1 MTGNP
6 YEGFLQEFLLDARE
20 RVGQVEEGL
29 LAFGSAGAEDRQ
41 LLIENVRRDL
51 HTIKGN
57 AAMMG
62 FADMQE
68 LAHRMEEEIKG
79 VDTGAV
85 DVVGLLK
92 SLDQLRRSLQ
102 VASGEE
108 EQESLPDVHGAQR
121 ADQSAAASVRVP
133 FAAIDSLI
141 DLVAEMVIFRNRVTD
156 AITRGLELR
165 VASAKVGHHSREA
178 WGEVQLAFETLGG
191 TLDAIRDR
199 VMRLRMIPL
208 RTLFSSLER
217 IVFDEARKEGK
228 AVRLET
234 SGGDTP
240 LDKALLELANEAL
253 GHLVRNAVNHGQES
267 TEQRVAVGKPS
278 TGTVRIGAAA
288 DATEVVIQ
296 VSDDGAG
303 IDREHLL
310 HVAAER
316 GIDLTTL
323 GDAYSLLFLP
333 GFSTRTQAS
342 VSAGRGVGLSA
353 VQEAVRRRGGRI
365 EVASQPGRGTSFC
378 LRLPLSVSIAPALL
392 LRVDAE
398 EYALPLTS
406 VVESQRLRPSDRHNV
421 NGAGVWTWRDQLIP
435 LLDLGHALG
444 TAGEIRDHG
453 HVIVVEAAGKHR
465 ALLVDEI
472 RGIQEV
478 VVKGLDTIVGTPP
491 GIGGSTVLGDGRAI
505 LILDPRGLV
514 EMAPFV
520 EAAA

>member
-1 MTGNP
+1 M
-6 YEGFLQEFLLDARE
+6 
-20 RVGQVEEGL
+20 
-29 LAFGSAGAEDRQ
+29 
-41 LLIENVRRDL
+41 ENVRRDL
-51 HTIKGN
+51 HTLKGN

-68 LAHRMEEEIKG
+68 LTHRMEEEIKS
-79 VDTGAV
+79 VDAEDV
-85 DVVGLLK
+85 EVVGLLK
-92 SLDQLRRSLQ
+92 SLDRLRRGLQ

-108 EQESLPDVHGAQR
+108 QQESLPEVHEVQHAHQPVAG
-121 ADQSAAASVRVP
+121 SVRVP
-133 FAAIDSLI
+133 FVAIDSLI

-156 AITRGLELR
+156 SVARGLGLR
-165 VASAKVGHHSREA
+165 VASANVGHQNREA
-178 WGEVQLAFETLGG
+178 WGEVQLAFEALGG
-191 TLDAIRDR
+191 TLDAIRDQ

-208 RTLFSSLER
+208 RTLFSSLQR
-217 IVFDEARKEGK
+217 IVFDEAQKDGK

-234 SGGDTP
+234 SGGETP

-267 TEQRVAVGKPS
+267 SEQRIAAGKPG
-278 TGTVRIGAAA
+278 TGTVRVGATA

-303 IDREHLL
+303 IDREHLIE
-310 HVAAER
+310 VAVAR
-316 GIDLTTL
+316 GIDLASL
-323 GDAYSLLFLP
+323 DDPYSLLFLP
-333 GFSTRTQAS
+333 GFSTRTQAN

-365 EVASQPGRGTSFC
+365 DVSSQRGRGTSFC

-406 VVESQRLRPSDRHNV
+406 VVESHRLRILDRHNV
-421 NGAGVWTWRDQLIP
+421 NGAGVWTWRDRLIP
-435 LLDLGHALG
+435 LLDLGHAFG
-444 TAGEIRDHG
+444 TAGEIRDDG

-478 VVKGLDTIVGTPP
+478 VVKGLDNIVGTTP

-505 LILDPRGLV
+505 LILDPRGLI